1 MTSET
6 EIQIHP
12 SQRLTAPDGTIVE
25 VDDEMA
31 ALVHALWSLNIKT
44 TACCQDF
51 GEGTAGQREA
61 SPHRPSYGGDAFVAF
76 YLGYAWLKMPVPDA
90 QLLANLLIGTEF
102 HNEVT
107 RRWTPGSWR
116 MQVPMIFDGR
126 SGIIAADT
134 AQIHFPR
141 NQIPRL
147 TSLIENLRG

>member
-1 MTSET
+1 VTRR
-6 EIQIHP
+6 
-12 SQRLTAPDGTIVE
+12 QRARVGALLKHAYGPRVNVE
-25 VDDEMA
+25 V
-31 ALVHALWSLNIKT
+31 
-44 TACCQDF
+44 Q
-51 GEGTAGQREA
+51 
-61 SPHRPSYGGDAFVAF
+61 RPSYGGDAFVAF

-147 TSLIENLRG
+147 GSLIENLRG